1 LVANTLGYSRQYFY
15 KHCKENEIKTG
26 RELQVKQ
33 LVDKER
39 KILSRLGGRKLHHQ
53 IRDSLQAQEI
63 RFGRDKLFA
72 LLKKYDMLIL
82 PKRRYVQATMSKH
95 WLRKYPNLVKDI
107 KAGRPDEVWVS
118 DITYLKTDEGNCYL
132 NMVTDAYSR
141 KIMGY
146 AVADNMEAVQMKKAF
161 QMAVKNRKTGSI
173 TDLIHHS
180 DRGLQ
185 YCSAEY
191 ISIAAANKI
200 KMSMT
205 ENGDPY
211 ENALAERMNRT
222 LKEEFGLG
230 KVLKSKIHAKIL
242 VDEAVNL
249 YNNYRPHLSL
259 QMKTPEC
266 VYQQKSQLLAQP
278 GLS

>member
-1 LVANTLGYSRQYFY
+1 MGYSRQYFY
-15 KHCKENEIKTG
+15 KYCKAQKRKAEQ
-26 RELQVKQ
+26 ELQVKQ

-39 KILSRLGGRKLHHQ
+39 KVLPRLGTRKLHHQ

-63 RFGRDKLFA
+63 KFGRDKLFA
-72 LLKKYDMLIL
+72 LLRKHGMLIL
-82 PKRRYVQATMSKH
+82 PRRRYVQTTMSKH
-95 WLRKYPNLVKDI
+95 WLRKYPNLIKNIIVK
-107 KAGRPDEVWVS
+107 RPDEVWVS

-146 AVADNMEAVQMKKAF
+146 AISDNMEAAQMKQAF
-161 QMAVKNRKTGSI
+161 QMAIRNRKNKQHP
-173 TDLIHHS
+173 LIHHS
-180 DRGLQ
+180 DRGMQ

-191 ISIAAANKI
+191 VNIANQHQI

-230 KVLKSKIHAKIL
+230 TILK
-242 VDEAVNL
+242 
-249 YNNYRPHLSL
+249 
-259 QMKTPEC
+259 
-266 VYQQKSQLLAQP
+266 
-278 GLS
+278 

>member
-1 LVANTLGYSRQYFY
+1 MLGYSRQYFY
-15 KHCKENEIKTG
+15 KHCKEQQQ
-26 RELQVKQ
+26 RSQQELQVKG
-33 LVDKER
+33 LVDNER
-39 KILSRLGGRKLHHQ
+39 KVLSRLGGRKLHHQ

-72 LLKKYDMLIL
+72 LLKKYGMLVV
-82 PKRRYVQATMSKH
+82 PKRKYVQTTMSRH
-95 WLRKYPNLVKDI
+95 WLRKYPNLIKGLVVK
-107 KAGRPDEVWVS
+107 RPDEVWVS
-118 DITYLKTDEGNCYL
+118 DITYLKTDEGHCYL

-146 AVADNMEAVQMKKAF
+146 AIADTMEAAQMKQAF
-161 QMAVKNRKTGSI
+161 QMAVSNRENNHP
-173 TDLIHHS
+173 LIHHS

-191 ISIAAANKI
+191 IRIAQQYGIKI
-200 KMSMT
+200 SMT

-230 KVLKSKIHAKIL
+230 RVLKSKLHAKL
-242 VDEAVNL
+242 LTQEAIEL
-249 YNNYRPHLSL
+249 YNNRRPHLSL
-259 QMKTPEC
+259 KMKTPQS
-266 VYQQKSQLLAQP
+266 VYKQKSQLLA
-278 GLS
+278 

>member
-1 LVANTLGYSRQYFY
+1 MGYSRQYFY
-15 KHCKENEIKTG
+15 KHSKEQQQRTVQ
-26 RELQVKQ
+26 ELQVKQ

-39 KILSRLGGRKLHHQ
+39 KVLSRLGCRKLHHQ
-53 IRDSLQAQEI
+53 IRDSLEAQEI
-63 RFGRDKLFA
+63 RFGRDKLFT
-72 LLKKYDMLIL
+72 LLRKHGMLIV
-82 PKRRYVQATMSKH
+82 PKRRYVQTTMSKH
-95 WLRKYPNLVKDI
+95 WLRKYPNLVKGLVV
-107 KAGRPDEVWVS
+107 KRPDEVWVS

-132 NMVTDAYSR
+132 NMVTDVYSR

-146 AVADNMEAVQMKKAF
+146 AIADNMEATQMKQALR
-161 QMAVKNRKTGSI
+161 MAVGNRENKHP
-173 TDLIHHS
+173 LIHHS

-191 ISIAAANKI
+191 VSIADQHQI

-230 KVLKSKIHAKIL
+230 RVLRSKLHAKL
-242 VDEAVNL
+242 LTEEAIEL
-249 YNNYRPHLSL
+249 YNNRRPHLSL
-259 QMKTPEC
+259 NMQTPQS
-266 VYQQKSQLLAQP
+266 VYKQKSQLLT
-278 GLS
+278 

>member
-1 LVANTLGYSRQYFY
+1 
-15 KHCKENEIKTG
+15 
-26 RELQVKQ
+26 LQVKQ

-39 KILSRLGGRKLHHQ
+39 KVLSRLGGRKLHHQ

-63 RFGRDKLFA
+63 KFGRDKLFT
-72 LLKKYDMLIL
+72 LLRKHGMLVL
-82 PKRRYVQATMSKH
+82 PRRRYVQTTMSKH
-95 WLRKYPNLVKDI
+95 WLRKYPNLVKGMIID
-107 KAGRPDEVWVS
+107 RPDQVWVS

-146 AVADNMEAVQMKKAF
+146 AIADNMEAVQMKQAF
-161 QMAVKNRKTGSI
+161 QMAVKNRKDTGHQ
-173 TDLIHHS
+173 LIHHS
-180 DRGLQ
+180 DRGMQ

-191 ISIAAANKI
+191 VSIADKHQI

-230 KVLKSKIHAKIL
+230 NVLRSKLHAKL
-242 VDEAVNL
+242 LTEEAIEL

-259 QMKTPEC
+259 KMKTPES
-266 VYQQKSQLLAQP
+266 VYKQKSQLLVQL
-278 GLS
+278 GL

>member
-1 LVANTLGYSRQYFY
+1 LGYSRQYFY
-15 KHCKENEIKTG
+15 KHCKEQQRKAAQET
-26 RELQVKQ
+26 QVKK

-39 KILSRLGGRKLHHQ
+39 KVLSRLGGRKLHHQ
-53 IRDSLQAQEI
+53 IRDSLQAQQI
-63 RFGRDKLFA
+63 KFGRDKLFA
-72 LLKKYDMLIL
+72 LLRKHGMLIL
-82 PKRRYVQATMSKH
+82 PKRRYIQTTMSKH
-95 WLRKYPNLVKDI
+95 WLRKYPNLVKDMVVQ
-107 KAGRPDEVWVS
+107 RPDEVWVS
-118 DITYLKTDEGNCYL
+118 DITYIKTDEGNCYL
-132 NMVTDAYSR
+132 NIVTDAYSR

-146 AVADNMEAVQMKKAF
+146 AIADNMEAAQMKQAF
-161 QMAVKNRKTGSI
+161 QMAVKNREGV
-173 TDLIHHS
+173 DHQLIHHS

-191 ISIAAANKI
+191 VSIADKHQI

-230 KVLKSKIHAKIL
+230 SVMKSKLQAKIL
-242 VDEAVNL
+242 AQEAIDL

-259 QMKTPEC
+259 KMKTPES
-266 VYQQKSQLLAQP
+266 VYKQKSQLLSQL

>member
-1 LVANTLGYSRQYFY
+1 MLGYSRQYFY
-15 KHCKENEIKTG
+15 KHCKEQEQ
-26 RELQVKQ
+26 RAAQELQVRH

-63 RFGRDKLFA
+63 KFGRDKLFG
-72 LLKKYDMLIL
+72 LLRKHGMLIR
-82 PKRRYVQATMSKH
+82 PKRRYVQTTMSKH

-107 KAGRPDEVWVS
+107 VVKRPDEVWVS

-146 AVADNMEAVQMKKAF
+146 AIADNMEAAQMKQAF
-161 QMAVKNRKTGSI
+161 QMAVKNRKNKQYS
-173 TDLIHHS
+173 LIHHS

-191 ISIAAANKI
+191 VSIADQHQI

-230 KVLKSKIHAKIL
+230 ATLKSKLHAKL
-242 VDEAVNL
+242 LTEEAIDL
-249 YNNYRPHLSL
+249 YNNCRPHLSL
-259 QMKTPEC
+259 KMKTPQS
-266 VYQQKSQLLAQP
+266 VYKQKSQLL
-278 GLS
+278 S

>member
-1 LVANTLGYSRQYFY
+1 MKLAQ
-15 KHCKENEIKTG
+15 
-26 RELQVKQ
+26 ELQVKQ

-39 KILSRLGGRKLHHQ
+39 KVLSRLGGRKLHHQ
-53 IRDSLQAQEI
+53 ISDSLQAQEI
-63 RFGRDKLFA
+63 KFGRDKLFS
-72 LLKKYDMLIL
+72 LLRKHQMLIL
-82 PKRRYVQATMSKH
+82 PRRRYIQTTMSKH
-95 WLRKYPNLVKDI
+95 WLRKYPNLVRDI
-107 KAGRPDEVWVS
+107 IIKRPDQVWVS

-146 AVADNMEAVQMKKAF
+146 AIADNMEAAQMKQAF
-161 QMAVKNRKTGSI
+161 QMAIKNRKA
-173 TDLIHHS
+173 DNQLLIHHS

-191 ISIAAANKI
+191 VSIANTNQI

-230 KVLKSKIHAKIL
+230 NVLKSRLHAKLL
-242 VDEAVNL
+242 VEEAVNL

-259 QMKTPEC
+259 KMETPAS
-266 VYQQKSQLLAQP
+266 VYKQKSQLLAQL

>member
-1 LVANTLGYSRQYFY
+1 MGYSRQYFY
-15 KHCKENEIKTG
+15 KHCKEQEQRAI
-26 RELQVKQ
+26 RELEVKR
-33 LVDKER
+33 LVDAER
-39 KILSRLGGRKLHHQ
+39 KILSRLGGKKLHHQ

-63 RFGRDKLFA
+63 KFGRDKLFD
-72 LLKKYDMLIL
+72 LLRKYQMLIL
-82 PKRRYVQATMSKH
+82 PKRRYIQTTMSRH

-107 KAGRPDEVWVS
+107 VVTRPDEVWVS

-146 AVADNMEAVQMKKAF
+146 AIADNMEAAQMKQAF
-161 QMAVKNRKTGSI
+161 QMAVGNRKN
-173 TDLIHHS
+173 TDHPLIHHS

-191 ISIAAANKI
+191 VRIAERYQI

-230 KVLKSKIHAKIL
+230 NVLRSKMHAKL
-242 VDEAVNL
+242 LTEEAVKL

-259 QMKTPEC
+259 KMKTPEM
-266 VYQQKSQLLAQP
+266 VYQQIIPITLQLS
-278 GLS
+278 GLL

>member
-1 LVANTLGYSRQYFY
+1 V
-15 KHCKENEIKTG
+15 
-26 RELQVKQ
+26 
-33 LVDKER
+33 
-39 KILSRLGGRKLHHQ
+39 LSRLGGRKLHHQ
-53 IRDSLQAQEI
+53 IRDSLQAQGI
-63 RFGRDKLFA
+63 KFGRDKLFA
-72 LLKKYDMLIL
+72 LLKKHQMLIV
-82 PKRRYVQATMSKH
+82 PKRRYVKTTMSKH

-107 KAGRPDEVWVS
+107 VVKRPDEVWVS

-146 AVADNMEAVQMKKAF
+146 AVADNMEAVQMKQAF
-161 QMAVKNRKTGSI
+161 LMAVNNRKNYEHP
-173 TDLIHHS
+173 LIHHS

-185 YCSAEY
+185 YCSSEY
-191 ISIAAANKI
+191 VSIAAKYQI

-222 LKEEFGLG
+222 IKEEFGLG
-230 KVLKSKIHAKIL
+230 NLLRSKLQAKLL
-242 VDEAVNL
+242 VEEAINL
-249 YNNYRPHLSL
+249 YNNHRPHLSL
-259 QMKTPEC
+259 NMKTPES
-266 VYQQKSQLLAQP
+266 VYKQKSQLPMQL